1 MGCGVACLVVAV
13 DNFYLQWKW
22 TVKVVNNEPLTGA
35 FSCSIRHGKPS
46 NFLITFRPSPFFLY
60 PLQT

>member
-1 MGCGVACLVVAV
+1 MQQWGVVWLV
-13 DNFYLQWKW
+13 LWLQLTIQWKW